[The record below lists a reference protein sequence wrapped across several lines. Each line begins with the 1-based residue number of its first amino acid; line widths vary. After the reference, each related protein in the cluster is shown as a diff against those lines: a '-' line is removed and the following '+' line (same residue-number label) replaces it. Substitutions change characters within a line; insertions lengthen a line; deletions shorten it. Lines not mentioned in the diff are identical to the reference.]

1 MLAGQHL
8 VAGTLINPLIE
19 TTHSAARA
27 GRVTLTTIRSSCV
40 FSLRRAPIETGLK
53 VVDIISKKPQLSP
66 KTTFA
71 LQQALSGL
79 SGRYLDAYFQ
89 LVPGGSNLIGR
100 LTEAKIS
107 IAKRAQ
113 ELVALAKKNGDSL
126 YDVAEQFLLEI
137 EAGQVAV
144 HDSLLRNLYSGLA
157 ADGVDLTGTGA
168 TPITNTTTNKSNTTT
183 DANREWTALSAETRN
198 MPKTS
203 NMHSFDKA
211 DKRSVFLVQGRNDQ
225 VNVALT
231 DYLTSLDL
239 RVLEWNEVVTLL
251 GGGNPYIGD
260 VIKKGMDVAAAII
273 VLFTPDDEVKLDSRV
288 AVSAK
293 AHELETG
300 FQPRPNV
307 LIEAGMALAKDEQ
320 KTLIVQ
326 WGDIRP
332 ATDLGGKHLL
342 VIGDGVQWRHDL
354 KQRLASAGLAVHD
367 ANGRYLRAGSF
378 PKPLPV

>member
-1 MLAGQHL
+1 M
-8 VAGTLINPLIE
+8 
-19 TTHSAARA
+19 
-27 GRVTLTTIRSSCV
+27 
-40 FSLRRAPIETGLK
+40 
-53 VVDIISKKPQLSP
+53 VDIISKKPELSP

-89 LVPGGSNLIGR
+89 LVPGGSSLIGR

-113 ELVALAKKNGDSL
+113 ELVGLAKKNGDSL

-157 ADGVDLTGTGA
+157 TDGVDLTGTGA
-168 TPITNTTTNKSNTTT
+168 TPIANTTRNKSNTTT

-203 NMHSFDKA
+203 NMQSFDKP

-378 PKPLPV
+378 PEPLPV